1 MREWFRPPRQLLVI
15 LLLLTV
21 ASVSALLWSGWRL
34 TQQESAV
41 EAQRSRER
49 LDLAADRIAAL
60 LRANLAETGERLA
73 AAAAAPSPAPLKPEP
88 DLSLLL
94 VLSRNRLSA
103 YPAARLVETDLNFG
117 RMEDGARRYRLEET
131 DAGEVVA
138 GVVREIEPDLAAS
151 GRRIEVSRPS
161 GACPVQADPE
171 ALALAVR
178 NLIDNALKYSPD
190 KPAVFVSWD
199 REDDDVAIRVRDDG
213 MGIPASEQRVIFQKF
228 VQGRGAIAANV
239 KGTGVGLAMVS
250 HIMRAHGGGIRVD
263 STPGEGST
271 FTLRLP
277 LRRSHL

>member
-41 EAQRSRER
+41 EAQPSRER

-103 YPAARLVETDLNFG
+103 YPAARLVETELNFG

-131 DAGEVVA
+131 DAGDVVES
-138 GVVREIEPDLAAS
+138 V
-151 GRRIEVSRPS
+151 
-161 GACPVQADPE
+161 
-171 ALALAVR
+171 
-178 NLIDNALKYSPD
+178 
-190 KPAVFVSWD
+190 
-199 REDDDVAIRVRDDG
+199 VRDDG